1 MDKKTIDEKLIEY
14 GRKSKDI
21 GYSPV
26 MIEDTK
32 NADLIIRE
40 ASTEK
45 DNHVWAIVL
54 KCKLKEVPQEIILG
68 TIGNAVGLDRKE
80 ATVKILDLI
89 QKQLKDNAKG
99 VQGYQEYLKL
109 NKLIIEERIP
119 FSITFEGKAVL
130 AQKSLDVKA
139 IPRTVYQ
146 NEGKSDI
153 LNKYTKEDLETM
165 KLRQKNEI
173 DNYMN
178 EKLRVERWKSAR
190 EKILD
195 IFSSEEEKQKFIRGE
210 QIAKNFEIIDS
221 SDDRNILEEKEKNIV
236 NEKNNAKQ
244 KIVAEYFC
252 DYYSE
257 PDKLELSDRDKSII
271 NVLFK
276 NYLRIKE
283 KGIAIDISRG
293 LDVLG
298 DIVCQYLKDRMMSED
313 KIGQNIEND
322 MKDDKAYLEI
332 SKYKDVFELL
342 KQGRD
347 WNARIIASLHS
358 LDIKNLKNNF
368 SRISTRDL
376 SKIEDAD
383 VLEDS
388 KFLKDPE
395 LLEYMDLKSKMM
407 HDTGND
413 NIDGKEHNYES
424 VGNLYEFLLKSSIRE
439 KTQDVEMET
448 IDKMFTSSIRNEYL
462 KKNDEEIKLYNY
474 YAKKFKMYEC
484 PMVEEDNKG
493 ER

>member
-1 MDKKTIDEKLIEY
+1 
-14 GRKSKDI
+14 
-21 GYSPV
+21 
-26 MIEDTK
+26 
-32 NADLIIRE
+32 
-40 ASTEK
+40 
-45 DNHVWAIVL
+45 
-54 KCKLKEVPQEIILG
+54 
-68 TIGNAVGLDRKE
+68 
-80 ATVKILDLI
+80 
-89 QKQLKDNAKG
+89 
-99 VQGYQEYLKL
+99 
-109 NKLIIEERIP
+109 
-119 FSITFEGKAVL
+119 
-130 AQKSLDVKA
+130 
-139 IPRTVYQ
+139 
-146 NEGKSDI
+146 
-153 LNKYTKEDLETM
+153 
-165 KLRQKNEI
+165 
-173 DNYMN
+173 
-178 EKLRVERWKSAR
+178 
-190 EKILD
+190 
-195 IFSSEEEKQKFIRGE
+195 
-210 QIAKNFEIIDS
+210 
-221 SDDRNILEEKEKNIV
+221 
-236 NEKNNAKQ
+236 
-244 KIVAEYFC
+244 
-252 DYYSE
+252 
-257 PDKLELSDRDKSII
+257 
-271 NVLFK
+271 
-276 NYLRIKE
+276 
-283 KGIAIDISRG
+283 
-293 LDVLG
+293 
-298 DIVCQYLKDRMMSED
+298 
-313 KIGQNIEND
+313 

-407 HDTGND
+407 NDTGND